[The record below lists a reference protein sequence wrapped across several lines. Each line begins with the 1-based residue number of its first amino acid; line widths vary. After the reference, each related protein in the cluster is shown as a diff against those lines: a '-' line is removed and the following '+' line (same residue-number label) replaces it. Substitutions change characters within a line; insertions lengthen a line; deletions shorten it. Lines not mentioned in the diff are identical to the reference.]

1 MSKGNLLFLNIS
13 KAVNVIEEGILALD
27 KESTFLYVKEEGNKN
42 IFIEELKNKLSGYEF
57 KILDSTQFHLG
68 RKNGI
73 DVSLF
78 KNDLKGIPKII
89 DNKTV
94 YSGHEKLPHEGSCSE
109 KGILIFDNI

>member
-89 DNKTV
+89 T
-94 YSGHEKLPHEGSCSE
+94 
-109 KGILIFDNI
+109 I